1 MHVYACVRHP
11 QYAGLF
17 RVTIAMLVQ
26 WPTIIAVTT
35 WPVLLAVYYR
45 LARREEREGKPG
57 SATPIAGTGR
67 ACGCSCHGSADRSS
81 HRRPSAQ

>member
-26 WPTIIAVTT
+26 WPTIIAGTLMEHERVEDIV
-35 WPVLLAVYYR
+35 PRLLGMTKSGD
-45 LARREEREGKPG
+45 L
-57 SATPIAGTGR
+57 T
-67 ACGCSCHGSADRSS
+67 
-81 HRRPSAQ
+81 